1 MKKILVVVG
10 IVLGLLA
17 VVAVVAVGV
26 DRVAANVIERTV
38 SERIATEVGGSGSVA
53 TQVHGVPLL
62 TQAATGSL
70 DHVSVQMTDVPATPD
85 LTLDRVDVE
94 LYGVSTSSPRTA
106 QTVDAVAS
114 LSTEALQ
121 AALGD
126 TWTVRPEGSDLVV
139 SVANGLPAEARVTPS
154 VRDGAL
160 ALDLASVSV
169 LGIEVSGDS
178 IPASIKERVSA
189 LAGSV
194 GELPFG
200 LVPQSVVVTPTGLD
214 VRATGADVDLE
225 AAR

>member
-17 VVAVVAVGV
+17 VVAIGV
-26 DRVAANVIERTV
+26 DRVAASVIERTV
-38 SERIATEVGGSGSVA
+38 SERIAAELAGSGSVS

-62 TQAATGSL
+62 TQAVRGSL
-70 DHVSVQMTDVPATPD
+70 DHVSVELTDVPATSD

-106 QTVDAVAS
+106 DAVDAVAS
-114 LSTEALQ
+114 LSTETLQ
-121 AALGD
+121 RTLGD
-126 TWTVRPEGSDLVV
+126 TWTVRTEGSDLVV

-169 LGIEVSGDS
+169 LGLEVSGDA
-178 IPASIKERVSA
+178 IPAVIKDQVSA
-189 LAGSV
+189 LADSV

-214 VRATGADVDLE
+214 VRATGTDVDLE
-225 AAR
+225 GAR